1 MANNFLNPW
10 VLDTAGAGAVKSGL
24 SLVRVLT
31 FRGYS
36 TAGHR
41 AVLQDSAGRIIA
53 ELEGITDLSPVQFF
67 MSDDG
72 TPINGLALTTLD
84 SGQVIVDVA

>member
-1 MANNFLNPW
+1 MANSFLNPW
-10 VLDTAGAGAVKSGL
+10 VLDTANAGPVKTGL

-41 AVLQDSAGRIIA
+41 AELRDSAGRIVA
-53 ELEGITDLSPVQFF
+53 ELEGIADLSPVQFF

-72 TPINGLALTTLD
+72 SPIDGLALVALD